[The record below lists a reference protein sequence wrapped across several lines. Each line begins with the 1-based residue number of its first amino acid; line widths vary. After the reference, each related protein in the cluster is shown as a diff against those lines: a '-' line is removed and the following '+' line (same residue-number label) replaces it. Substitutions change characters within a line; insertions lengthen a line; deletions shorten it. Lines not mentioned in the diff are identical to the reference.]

1 MINVHV
7 SIGDRLKAT
16 VSGEDPKKVIENV
29 AFFSELPD
37 ICPICQSVTS
47 FSFRNPKDFSF
58 YGMRCSGTPAHECT
72 FGQRREGNGLFYK
85 GQDSWDKAYVGDG
98 SSGDNQGSSPAPRET
113 VDAALS
119 EDDIPF

>member
-1 MINVHV
+1 MISIHV
-7 SIGDRLKAT
+7 SIGDCLKAT
-16 VSGEDPKKVIENV
+16 VSGANPKEVIEDI

-37 ICPICQSVTS
+37 ICPICKSTTS
-47 FSFRNPKDFSF
+47 FSFRNPKDFQF

-85 GQDSWDKAYVGDG
+85 GQDSWDKAYVGD
-98 SSGDNQGSSPAPRET
+98 SSGDSQGSSEAPAEK
-113 VDAALS
+113 VAAAID

>member
-1 MINVHV
+1 MINIQV
-7 SIGDRLKAT
+7 SIGDRMKAT
-16 VSGEDPKKVIENV
+16 VSGEDPKKVVENV

-37 ICPICQSVTS
+37 TCPICQSPTH
-47 FSFRNPKDFSF
+47 FSFRNPKDFNF

-98 SSGDNQGSSPAPRET
+98 SGDNQGSSEATPEN
-113 VDAALS
+113 VAAAVT

>member
-1 MINVHV
+1 MINIQV
-7 SIGDRLKAT
+7 SIGSRMKAT
-16 VSGEDPKKVIENV
+16 VSGEDPKKVVENI

-37 ICPICQSVTS
+37 ICPICQNSTV
-47 FSFRNPKDFSF
+47 FSFRNPKDFQF

-85 GQDSWDKAYVGDG
+85 GQDSWDKAYVGDDSG
-98 SSGDNQGSSPAPRET
+98 GGDNQGSSEVTA
-113 VDAALS
+113 VAAAVVT

>member
-1 MINVHV
+1 MINVQV

-16 VSGEDPKKVIENV
+16 VSGDDPKKVIENV

-37 ICPICQSVTS
+37 TCPICQSTTV
-47 FSFRNPKDFSF
+47 FSFRNPKEYNF
-58 YGMRCSGTPAHECT
+58 YGMRCTGTPAHECT

-98 SSGDNQGSSPAPRET
+98 SGGGDNQGSSEAPAEKVTAP
-113 VDAALS
+113 A